1 MHTVQVEFVAQRSHE
16 IVKAI
21 PQKNHADKT
30 TSWKY
35 YHMPSSVLQ
44 EHSADS
50 AAEID
55 LTTWLKTII
64 MKSPTD
70 THRFWITEN
79 LAHGLLLMSG
89 VCFNF
94 YDQRK

>member
-1 MHTVQVEFVAQRSHE
+1 MQIR
-16 IVKAI
+16 
-21 PQKNHADKT
+21 PPPGNT
-30 TSWKY
+30 TTCHLLYS
-35 YHMPSSVLQ
+35 Q
-44 EHSADS
+44 EHYSDS
-50 AAEID
+50 AAETD
-55 LTTWLKTII
+55 LTAWLKTII

-89 VCFNF
+89 VCFDF